1 MFCIYSNFNSVNL
14 CLIIWV
20 GWPVFT
26 KLHMNVVPLVRTTKL
41 FLGAFAKL
49 QKYVCL
55 SVWNTSLPQVGYSW
69 NLLFYFFFFKSFE
82 KLQVWLKPDENNR
95 VLYAKTCVCVCT
107 YVIISGWVLRRTRNL
122 SQDIRRENQ
131 DKHFVFSIFFYENRA
146 VYKIMWKNML
156 EADKP

>member
-1 MFCIYSNFNSVNL
+1 MFDYLSRLTSFHETAYERSATGENHKA
-14 CLIIWV
+14 
-20 GWPVFT
+20 VFRRVC
-26 KLHMNVVPLVRTTKL
+26 KI
-41 FLGAFAKL
+41 AKI
-49 QKYVCL
+49 CL
-55 SVWNTSLPQVGYSW
+55 SVRMKHLAPTGRIFMKFAIS
-69 NLLFYFFFFKSFE
+69 FFFFKSFE